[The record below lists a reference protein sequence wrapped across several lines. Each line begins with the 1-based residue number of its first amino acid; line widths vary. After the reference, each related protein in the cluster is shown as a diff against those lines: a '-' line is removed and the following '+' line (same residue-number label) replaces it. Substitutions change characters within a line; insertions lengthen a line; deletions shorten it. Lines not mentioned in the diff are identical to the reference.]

1 MRFFY
6 NKIKS
11 WHSVFQLGRFAM
23 TNAEYMEYEGY
34 GLIEAALYSYTATA
48 DGSDLFSLAE
58 SRPGAGPSE
67 GFLWDYILFRLYLAE
82 KHILRFPSGFGCMT
96 SMAEGLREGLSH
108 LSLTLSTLSTL
119 RSLNGSFLVVGS
131 GRLPDRNHVE
141 RRFSDFRRMEKEA
154 SHSIE
159 NMIAAIASLSGE
171 KVDGHMISLFSEETR
186 AFLSLVSGKLSSL
199 PPCHIYRRA
208 RSFTPALPSLSEE
221 AAVYPSFLAFLTGLA
236 VSCLVMLM

>member
-1 MRFFY
+1 MN
-6 NKIKS
+6 NK
-11 WHSVFQLGRFAM
+11 
-23 TNAEYMEYEGY
+23 EYMEYEGY
-34 GLIEAALYSYTATA
+34 RVIEAALLSYTSPA
-48 DGSDLFSLAE
+48 GSLLSAAA
-58 SRPGAGPSE
+58 PGDHG
-67 GFLWDYILFRLYLAE
+67 LVWDYILFRLYLAE
-82 KHILRFPSGFGCMT
+82 KTIRRFPSGFGCMT

-199 PPCHIYRRA
+199 TPCHIYRRA

>member
-1 MRFFY
+1 M
-6 NKIKS
+6 
-11 WHSVFQLGRFAM
+11 
-23 TNAEYMEYEGY
+23 
-34 GLIEAALYSYTATA
+34 
-48 DGSDLFSLAE
+48 
-58 SRPGAGPSE
+58 
-67 GFLWDYILFRLYLAE
+67 
-82 KHILRFPSGFGCMT
+82 
-96 SMAEGLREGLSH
+96 
-108 LSLTLSTLSTL
+108 
-119 RSLNGSFLVVGS
+119 
-131 GRLPDRNHVE
+131 E

-199 PPCHIYRRA
+199 TPCHIYRRA

>member
-1 MRFFY
+1 
-6 NKIKS
+6 
-11 WHSVFQLGRFAM
+11 M

-34 GLIEAALYSYTATA
+34 GLIEAALYSYTASA

-199 PPCHIYRRA
+199 TPCHIYRRA
-208 RSFTPALPSLSEE
+208 RSFTPSLPPSLPSLSEE